1 VANTPQARKRVGQN
15 EKRRLRNKHHKSTM
29 RTAIKQVEKAVE
41 QGDKQAAQA
50 ALDPAVSLIDK
61 VAGKGVIHRN
71 TAARQVSRLTRKVQ
85 SL

>member
-15 EKRRLRNKHHKSTM
+15 EKRRLRNKHHKSAM
-29 RTAIKQVEKAVE
+29 RTAIKKVEKAVE

-85 SL
+85 GL